1 MAKSKHFTSN
11 MATVFYFDFLVSFNY
26 TKYFHFMESDVSDYF
41 ILRRNVSKFPMKG
54 RTVFL
59 TDFPISQQIN
69 CQ

>member
-41 ILRRNVSKFPMKG
+41 IL
-54 RTVFL
+54 
-59 TDFPISQQIN
+59 
-69 CQ
+69 